1 MKKLTVEIP
10 GKSYPIWIERNS
22 IKKLDAF
29 FPLDRK
35 IMVITDD
42 GVPKQY
48 LDTVLSQLPEGF
60 SYVAKQGEG
69 AKSLQIYQEIC
80 QKLLEYNFHRNDAII
95 ALGGG
100 VVGDL
105 SGFVAATY
113 MRGID
118 FINIPTT
125 TLSQVDSSIGGKV
138 AVNLGNVKN
147 ILGAFYQPK
156 AVIIDSETLQTLT
169 QRHFYNGLVEA
180 LKAALIHNENL
191 YQIFA
196 TQNIPAQIDEI
207 IYQSLLVKKEI
218 VEQDE
223 TEQGNRA
230 LLNLGHTIG
239 HGIESIFG
247 LGGLYHG
254 ECVAIGMLPMIE
266 NTVLRQE
273 IKQIFQEKMY
283 IPVDTPV
290 NKDHILD
297 IIAKDKK
304 RHAQKITIVKVPAVA
319 KAYLEEIDFS
329 QIEKYVQEI

>member
-1 MKKLTVEIP
+1 MKLTVDIP
-10 GKSYPIWIERNS
+10 GKEYPIWIERGS
-22 IKKLDAF
+22 LTRLKGF

-48 LDTVLSQLPEGF
+48 LDAVLAQLPQGYF
-60 SYVAKQGEG
+60 HIVKQGEG
-69 AKSLQIYQEIC
+69 AKSLPVYQEIC
-80 QKLLEYNFHRNDAII
+80 EKLLSYGFHRNDAVI

-138 AVNLGNVKN
+138 AVNLDAVKN

-156 AVIIDSETLQTLT
+156 AVIIDSETLATLS
-169 QRHFYNGLVEA
+169 QRHFYNGLAEA
-180 LKAALIHNENL
+180 LKAALIGNAAL
-191 YQIFA
+191 YQIFL
-196 TQNIPAQIDEI
+196 TEDIHEKIDEI
-207 IYQSLLVKKEI
+207 IYQALLVKKAV

-223 TEQGNRA
+223 TEQGKRA
-230 LLNLGHTIG
+230 LLNLGHTLG
-239 HGIESIFG
+239 HGIESVFG

-254 ECVAIGMLPMIE
+254 ECVALGMIPMIE
-266 NTVLRQE
+266 DTALRSQV
-273 IKQIFQEKMY
+273 KDIFQNKLHMPMDTV
-283 IPVDTPV
+283 IP
-290 NKDHILD
+290 KEHILEV
-297 IIAKDKK
+297 IAKDKK
-304 RHAQKITIVKVPAVA
+304 MHGKEITIVKVPAVG
-319 KAYLEEIDFS
+319 KAYLDKIDFRE
-329 QIEKYVQEI
+329 IEQYLQQL